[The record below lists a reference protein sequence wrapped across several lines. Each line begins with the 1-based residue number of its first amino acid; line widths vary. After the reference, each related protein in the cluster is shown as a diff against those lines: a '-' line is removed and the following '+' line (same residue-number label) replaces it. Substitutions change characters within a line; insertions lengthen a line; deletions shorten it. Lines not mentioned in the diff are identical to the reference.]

1 MVSASNTKRRIQMQT
16 IDFNTLASQFGTFNK
31 DDLKI
36 GSAEYVRKTA
46 SDMLAD
52 VVEGLQI
59 AKAELQEFDGFNLP
73 IKNAQFKAR
82 MITRIRGGF
91 KLTVG
96 YGTRNERLVK
106 PVNFIVS
113 SKADQRQNA
122 IAFIDALV
130 EEAQNGM
137 FNDALNEKL
146 ASYRDR
152 AEKGKAARKAEQNAQ
167 LTMAAE

>member
-1 MVSASNTKRRIQMQT
+1 MQT
-16 IDFNTLASQFGTFNK
+16 INFNTLASQFGTFNK

-52 VVEGLQI
+52 VVEALQI

-122 IAFIDALV
+122 IAFIDALLK
-130 EEAQNGM
+130 EAQNGM

-146 ASYRDR
+146 APYQDR

-167 LTMAAE
+167 LAMAAE

>member
-16 IDFNTLASQFGTFNK
+16 IDFQTLASQFGTFNK

-36 GSAEYVRKTA
+36 GSVEYARKTLP
-46 SDMLAD
+46 DMIDD
-52 VVEGLQI
+52 VVKALQI
-59 AKAELQEFDGFNLP
+59 AKAELETFDGFNLP
-73 IKNAQFKAR
+73 IKNAQFKSR

-96 YGTRNERLVK
+96 YGTRNEQLDK

-113 SKADQRQNA
+113 SKADQRQTA

-130 EEAQNGM
+130 TETQNGM
-137 FNDALNEKL
+137 FDGALNEKL

-152 AEKGKAARKAEQNAQ
+152 AEKGKAARKAMKNAQ
-167 LTMAAE
+167 LAMAAE

>member
-1 MVSASNTKRRIQMQT
+1 MVPASNKRRIQMQN
-16 IDFNTLASQFGTFNK
+16 INFNALASQFGTFNK

-52 VVEGLQI
+52 VVEALQD
-59 AKAELQEFDGFNLP
+59 AKAELETFDGFNLP
-73 IKNAQFKAR
+73 IKKAQFKAR

-91 KLTVG
+91 VLTVG

-130 EEAQNGM
+130 TEAQNGM

-152 AEKGKAARKAEQNAQ
+152 AEKGNAARKAEQNAQ
-167 LTMAAE
+167 LAMAAE

>member
-1 MVSASNTKRRIQMQT
+1 MQT

-36 GSAEYVRKTA
+36 GSGEYVRKTL
-46 SDMLAD
+46 SDMIAD
-52 VVEGLQI
+52 VVEALQI
-59 AKAELQEFDGFNLP
+59 AKAELQEFDSFDRP
-73 IKNAQFKAR
+73 IKDAQFKSR
-82 MITRIRGGF
+82 MLQRIRGGVKF
-91 KLTVG
+91 TVG
-96 YGTRNERLVK
+96 YGTRNERLVN

-122 IAFIDALV
+122 IALIDALV
-130 EEAQNGM
+130 TEAQKGM
-137 FNDALNEKL
+137 FNDALSEKL

-167 LTMAAE
+167 LAMAAE